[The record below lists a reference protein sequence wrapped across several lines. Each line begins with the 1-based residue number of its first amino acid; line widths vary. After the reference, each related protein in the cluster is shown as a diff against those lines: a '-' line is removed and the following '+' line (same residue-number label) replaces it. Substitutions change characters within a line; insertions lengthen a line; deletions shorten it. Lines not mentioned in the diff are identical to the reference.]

1 MRKIFLVAL
10 LLWVPALAQPDFSTP
25 EAAYKT
31 YLAACQAGSFE
42 QADLC
47 YTASSREELKANTE
61 FTKNRKTEQLT
72 GTYER
77 LKDRAYTIETVS
89 QNRAILHWQPEDKKT
104 PPLFFRKQ
112 KKDEGWRIDLAFMSR
127 YIRQNEDGWSWTF
140 PKAESLWRKGN

>member
-47 YTASSREELKANTE
+47 YTASSREELKAM
-61 FTKNRKTEQLT
+61 QDGL
-72 GTYER
+72 ER
-77 LKDRAYTIETVS
+77 LRQLGIE
-89 QNRAILHWQPEDKKT
+89 AIED
-104 PPLFFRKQ
+104 
-112 KKDEGWRIDLAFMSR
+112 
-127 YIRQNEDGWSWTF
+127 
-140 PKAESLWRKGN
+140 